1 MPSTPPA
8 YPQVIWRNLASF
20 RVLKSCIFAVQ
31 RDFCAW
37 FDSRQLHENPRQNY
51 KWIGHPLPVK
61 IPVKIWGVAAGPS
74 HRSGPAPAWMAAAIR
89 LCCTS
94 TTANKRAAAST
105 TIPRLCASRM
115 YATDLDRAQDV
126 EDPLEMVGD
135 VVDESN

>member
-61 IPVKIWGVAAGPS
+61 IPVKIWGVGCGSVAS
-74 HRSGPAPAWMAAAIR
+74 IR
-89 LCCTS
+89 TRTRMDGSSYTAVLYVHNGKQTS
-94 TTANKRAAAST
+94 SSFNDHSEALRF
-105 TIPRLCASRM
+105 
-115 YATDLDRAQDV
+115 QDV
-126 EDPLEMVGD
+126 CNRLGPRAGC
-135 VVDESN
+135 

>member
-74 HRSGPAPAWMAAAIR
+74 HRSGTRTRMDGSRYTAV
-89 LCCTS
+89 LYVHNGKQTS
-94 TTANKRAAAST
+94 SSLTTFRGSALPGCMQPTWTAR
-105 TIPRLCASRM
+105 RM
-115 YATDLDRAQDV
+115 LKT
-126 EDPLEMVGD
+126 P
-135 VVDESN
+135 